1 MKLKSVEIENYRA
14 IEKLKLSLD
23 PSLTVLHGD
32 NGYGKTSVLSAIA
45 VGLGHEDMLGSY
57 LDISTIDLCKE
68 DWREG
73 KGYPRVVVEDT
84 NGNIGERRGD
94 EVADELKERNR
105 IARKETMQPLLDKA
119 LATEDKE
126 LPIVAFYGTE
136 RTFSDMPDRVLSQ
149 RGLQFE
155 PSRRAALEEAL
166 SARTDF
172 KGFLA
177 WFSFKEHEELRRL
190 KYQLDSNYQLE
201 DLDYHLKDLS
211 AVRQAISSMLPE
223 VSEPRTESNP
233 SRFVVSHKS
242 EQGQV
247 EKLSLDQLSGGYRI
261 VLALAADLARRMAQG
276 NPHLDDPLKSEAV
289 VLIDEVELHLHPAWQ
304 QRILGDLQ
312 RTFPNAQFIVSTHSP
327 QVLTTVEPQRIVK
340 LYWEDDRIVAGA
352 PEGATYGAEAG
363 DVLSLVMGVNERPD
377 NDFTKDLDKYRR
389 LVSEGKGESEEALA
403 LRRKLEEL
411 SDRDYALTRA
421 DLEIKQRKL
430 FKQMAESQ

>member
-1 MKLKSVEIENYRA
+1 MKLKSVDIENYRA
-14 IEKLKLSLD
+14 IEKLELPLD

-57 LDISTIDLCKE
+57 LDISTIDLCEE

-73 KGYPRVVVEDT
+73 AGHPRVVVEDT

-94 EVADELKERNR
+94 EVADEQKERNR
-105 IARKETMQPLLDKA
+105 IARKEAMQPLLDKA

-126 LPIVAFYGTE
+126 MPIVAFYGTE
-136 RTFSDMPDRVLSQ
+136 RTFSDMPDRGLSQ
-149 RGLQFE
+149 RDPQFE

-177 WFSFKEHEELRRL
+177 WFSLKEHEELRRL

-223 VSEPRTESNP
+223 VSDPRTELNP
-233 SRFVVSHKS
+233 PRFVVSQKS
-242 EQGQV
+242 EHGQV

-289 VLIDEVELHLHPAWQ
+289 VLIDEVELHLHPGWQ

-327 QVLTTVEPQRIVK
+327 QVLTTVESQHIVK
-340 LYWEDDRIVAGA
+340 LHWEDDRIVAGA

-377 NDFTKDLDKYRR
+377 NNFTKDLDEYRR

-403 LRRKLEEL
+403 LREEL
-411 SDRDYALTRA
+411 EKFSPRDYALTRA